1 VRILLVHN
9 RYLQRGGEDAVFEA
23 ECDLLRAAGHEVFE
37 HVLSNAD
44 TVQMNRAQLAVTAI
58 WSSRSRRTIAQL
70 VRDRSIEVAHF
81 HNVQPLV
88 SPAAFGAARRA
99 GAAVVATLH
108 NYRLVCPSAT
118 LFRDGQ
124 VCTECVGR
132 KLALPAIRHRCYRSS
147 RASSAVVAATNAV
160 HRTLGT
166 WRRDVDA
173 FLALTEF
180 QRGLL
185 SGVIP
190 VAKTAIVPNFLVKSP
205 WANLEGTRSGVLFVG
220 RLSEE
225 KGVRT
230 LLAALRVLPAHVKL
244 RVVGTGPLAN
254 EVASAAAG
262 DPRLVAVGS
271 RSAAQVLDE
280 MRKAAVLVVPSLWF
294 EGMPMTIVEAFG
306 CGLPVV
312 ASDLGGLPSIVDHGV
327 NGELFRPGDPGAL
340 AAAITR
346 SVTDRRVVAARS
358 RAARVTF
365 ESRFTAEAHYRA
377 LYAVYSAAIRSRRDG
392 SPLDL
397 PSHLAM
403 PAVAP
408 SAAVEELS
416 GSAVP
421 AHSRA

>member
-1 VRILLVHN
+1 MRILLVHN

-23 ECDLLRAAGHEVFE
+23 ERDLLRDAGNEVFE

-44 TVQMNRAQLAVTAI
+44 TVRMNRVQLAVSAI
-58 WSSRSRRTIAQL
+58 WSRRSRRAIAQI
-70 VRDRSIEVAHF
+70 VRDRSIDVVHF
-81 HNVQPLV
+81 HNIQPLV

-108 NYRLVCPSAT
+108 NYRPVCPSAT

-132 KLALPAIRHRCYRSS
+132 KLALPAIQHRCYRSS

-160 HRTLGT
+160 HRALGT
-166 WRRDVDA
+166 WQRDVDA

-180 QRGLL
+180 QRNLL

-190 VAKTAIVPNFLVKSP
+190 AEKTAIVPNFLVRSP

-225 KGVRT
+225 KGIRT
-230 LLAALRVLPAHVKL
+230 LLAALRVLPAHVKI
-244 RVVGTGPLAN
+244 RVIGTGPLGN
-254 EVASAAAG
+254 EVAAAAAA
-262 DPRLVAVGS
+262 DPRLIAVGL
-271 RSAAQVLDE
+271 RNAEQVLDE
-280 MRKAAVLVVPSLWF
+280 MRKAAVLAVPSLWF

-312 ASDLGGLPSIVDHGV
+312 ASDLGGLPSIVEHGV

-340 AAAITR
+340 AAAIMR
-346 SVTDRRVVAARS
+346 SVTDRRLLLARS

-365 ESRFTAEAHYRA
+365 ESRFTADAHYRA
-377 LYAVYSAAIRSRRDG
+377 LCVVYSAAIRSRRDG

-397 PSHLAM
+397 PAHLAM
-403 PAVAP
+403 
-408 SAAVEELS
+408 SAAASAAADPAIS
-416 GSAVP
+416 GLGVP
-421 AHSRA
+421 DHSRA